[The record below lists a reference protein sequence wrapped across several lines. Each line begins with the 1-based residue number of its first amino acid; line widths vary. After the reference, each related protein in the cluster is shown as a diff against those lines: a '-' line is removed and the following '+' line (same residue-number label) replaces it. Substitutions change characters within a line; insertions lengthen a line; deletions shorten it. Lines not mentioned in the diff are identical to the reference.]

1 MQAMSVFHAPEKT
14 QRHGPVHGFKLQ
26 EIVIFAVGVFAAML
40 VGIAATG
47 VLPIA

>member
-1 MQAMSVFHAPEKT
+1 MSVFHAPEKPP
-14 QRHGPVHGFKLQ
+14 QRGQVHGFRLQ
-26 EIVIFAVGVFAAML
+26 EIVIFAVAVFAAML